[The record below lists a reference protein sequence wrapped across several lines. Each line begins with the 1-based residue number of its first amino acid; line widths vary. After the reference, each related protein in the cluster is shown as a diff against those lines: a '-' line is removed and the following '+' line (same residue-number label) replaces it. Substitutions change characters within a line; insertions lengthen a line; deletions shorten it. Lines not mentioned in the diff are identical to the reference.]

1 MSLQGTLQRA
11 LKEPQTSTAMD
22 LDQERLEGSI
32 ILEEHYLQKK
42 VRMVDTRE
50 FFLSDEQLE
59 DELLNILSG
68 G

>member
-68 G
+68 R